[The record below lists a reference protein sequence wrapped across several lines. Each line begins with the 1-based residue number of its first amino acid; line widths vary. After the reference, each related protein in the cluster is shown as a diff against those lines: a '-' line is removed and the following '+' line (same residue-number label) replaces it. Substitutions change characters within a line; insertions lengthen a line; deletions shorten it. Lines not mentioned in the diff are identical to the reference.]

1 MMNRCGS
8 TNTHQYGPS
17 MGSKCSCNN
26 SFSYYSCTLNDVHHH
41 ECCSTTNSTTV
52 DCTLSL
58 GTPSTRHSEHINSS
72 SENKN
77 KKWSGSSFMSTICNW
92 GNNKHHQQ
100 QPQQSSVV
108 VNDFVNGDP
117 LLARRCANCDTTS
130 TPLWRNG
137 PRGPK
142 SLCNACGIRYKKEER
157 RATAAAN
164 VSSNVGAHAQGII
177 DSQHLISS
185 TYQYHHH
192 PYNWAHGGSSGT
204 PITSNEFTFGDQ
216 YHGDESSGSSGVSFL
231 SWHLSV
237 PERSGLVQYDY
248 S

>member
-8 TNTHQYGPS
+8 TNTHQYGAS
-17 MGSKCSCNN
+17 MGSSTCSCNN
-26 SFSYYSCTLNDVHHH
+26 SFSYYSTFNDVQHHHHHH
-41 ECCSTTNSTTV
+41 ECCSTTNTTV

-58 GTPSTRHSEHINSS
+58 GTPSTRHSENIN
-72 SENKN
+72 NKHS

-92 GNNKHHQQ
+92 GSNKHHQQ
-100 QPQQSSVV
+100 QPQQSSAV
-108 VNDFVNGDP
+108 VNNNIANNNGDP

-164 VSSNVGAHAQGII
+164 VSSSNVGAHAQGII
-177 DSQHLISS
+177 DSQNLISS
-185 TYQYHHH
+185 THQYHHH
-192 PYNWAHGGSSGT
+192 NQYSWAHNGST
-204 PITSNEFTFGDQ
+204 NEFTFGDQ
-216 YHGDESSGSSGVSFL
+216 YRGDHESSGSSGVSFL

-237 PERSGLVQYDY
+237 PERPGLVQYDY